1 VDYYR
6 RNAEEVNR
14 AAQRNLGEA
23 IRSHYE
29 LSLPLPER
37 LNELVAELRR
47 RGDELGKQ
55 KQRNSGNETPTSTQ
69 DEESNCSP
77 RS

>member
-6 RNAEEVNR
+6 RTAEEAIR
-14 AAQRNLGEA
+14 AAQRKLGEA
-23 IRSHYE
+23 IRSQYE

-37 LNELVAELRR
+37 LYELVAGLRR

-55 KQRNSGNETPTSTQ
+55 KQRNSGNEPLTSTQ
-69 DEESNCSP
+69 DEEHHNK
-77 RS
+77 